1 MRKYMGRNELT
12 YRRWRERQAVF
23 LADNGEAPPLAARW
37 V

>member
-1 MRKYMGRNELT
+1 MRKYMGRNELA